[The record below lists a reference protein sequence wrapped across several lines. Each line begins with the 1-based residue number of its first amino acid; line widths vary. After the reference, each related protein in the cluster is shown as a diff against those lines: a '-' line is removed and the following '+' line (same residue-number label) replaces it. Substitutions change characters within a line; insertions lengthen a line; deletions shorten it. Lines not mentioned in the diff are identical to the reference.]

1 MYIALLGS
9 ILITIM
15 IIVSDGTE
23 HILFELLAG
32 WLDEPKR
39 SLFAFPFLNE
49 KSFRTYEEEVNQ
61 GIPHPISIILF
72 RKECTSFLPKS
83 SWKVILVPHTQASP
97 PPHGP
102 SLNIFLPEIS

>member
-1 MYIALLGS
+1 MYIPRLGS

-32 WLDEPKR
+32 WLPDEPKR

-61 GIPHPISIILF
+61 GIP
-72 RKECTSFLPKS
+72 
-83 SWKVILVPHTQASP
+83 
-97 PPHGP
+97 PPHFNYFI
-102 SLNIFLPEIS
+102 SKRVHKLSAEKFLESDSCSSYTVLRLIYSYQK